1 MPRLTRGTSAGRKAI
16 DYHPAQYC
24 GYCLSQRLCREDAM
38 SDLIERK
45 LHHVFDVL
53 DIEGSGA
60 LTADSI
66 LNAAERYTRFRGVTP
81 GSDRAERL
89 YESIREY
96 WSAMAGLDTDG
107 DGKVSRQEFTTG
119 LVAVASDPG
128 MYEKSIETTAD
139 TFFDLADMD
148 GNGRLDRDEYV
159 DLYSVGV
166 GIGRSD
172 TIRAFARMDVHAKGY
187 LTREEWRGAV
197 AEFYQS
203 TDPDA
208 PGNWLWGPY

>member
-1 MPRLTRGTSAGRKAI
+1 
-16 DYHPAQYC
+16 
-24 GYCLSQRLCREDAM
+24 M

-53 DIEGSGA
+53 DIDRTGG

-66 LNAAERYTRFRGVTP
+66 LNAAERYARFRGVAS

-89 YESIREY
+89 YGSIRDY

-107 DGKVSRQEFTTG
+107 DGKVSRQEFVTG
-119 LVAVASDPG
+119 LVAVASDPEA
-128 MYEKSIETTAD
+128 YAKSIETTAD
-139 TFFDLADMD
+139 TFFELADMD
-148 GNGRLDRDEYV
+148 GNGRLDQDEYV

-166 GIGRSD
+166 GIARYD
-172 TIRAFARMDVHAKGY
+172 TIQAFRRFDVDAKGY
-187 LTREEWRGAV
+187 LTREQWRQIV
-197 AEFYQS
+197 ADFYQS
-203 TDPDA
+203 SDPDA